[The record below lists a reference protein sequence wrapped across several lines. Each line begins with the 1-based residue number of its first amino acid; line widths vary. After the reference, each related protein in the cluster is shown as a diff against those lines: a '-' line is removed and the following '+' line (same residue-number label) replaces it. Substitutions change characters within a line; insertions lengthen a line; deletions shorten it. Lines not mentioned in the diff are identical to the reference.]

1 MTPKIKGTV
10 IPLEPNLRVLGHYP
24 WSDRIVNAD
33 VNDKIEKLRLSLKYL
48 PVRRLEP
55 LNLKKVIH
63 AKAISLFTHLSKT
76 NFISKKHLESINSSI
91 RSAIKRRMLIDVR
104 TPSGFFH
111 LPTTLS
117 GLDIPSIVEFIEHI
131 HLRTLMLMANQQSHQ
146 KSLRLRNVASQGQYN
161 ISVQLNNQQFSLP
174 QLSGTNFEIHTD
186 GSRQNGKSGMGI
198 NIYDHSHT
206 PKLLH
211 SHSLRIHD
219 GYSHNIAELAS
230 ILTSIHLI
238 PNRSKAT
245 IHTDSQVAIQALK
258 KNYRGRFLLFY
269 REFQKIIRARSLQI
283 SLKKVKGHKDPENIK
298 VDALARQSLSQPTI
312 FDIRQLFGKQRL
324 LTKTDII
331 IFNQREM
338 TQTFHHK
345 KMTTK
350 LDDNPNLID
359 HVH

>member
-1 MTPKIKGTV
+1 
-10 IPLEPNLRVLGHYP
+10 
-24 WSDRIVNAD
+24 
-33 VNDKIEKLRLSLKYL
+33 
-48 PVRRLEP
+48 
-55 LNLKKVIH
+55 
-63 AKAISLFTHLSKT
+63 
-76 NFISKKHLESINSSI
+76 
-91 RSAIKRRMLIDVR
+91 
-104 TPSGFFH
+104 
-111 LPTTLS
+111 
-117 GLDIPSIVEFIEHI
+117 
-131 HLRTLMLMANQQSHQ
+131 
-146 KSLRLRNVASQGQYN
+146 
-161 ISVQLNNQQFSLP
+161 
-174 QLSGTNFEIHTD
+174 
-186 GSRQNGKSGMGI
+186 MGI

-206 PKLLH
+206 PKQLH

-230 ILTSIHLI
+230 ILTSIHLL
-238 PNRSKAT
+238 PNRSKTT

-258 KNYRGRFLLFY
+258 KNYRGRFLFY

-338 TQTFHHK
+338 TRTFHYK

-350 LDDNPNLID
+350 LDNNPNLID
-359 HVH
+359 HVHQKSLNIRFLKAKISPNYKYGELLSTLILDTSQASIALTEKSSPISTTTYMNVQSLTL